1 MSKYILFVDD
11 VRRPRECMHYMLGR
25 IFDINMYRKDD
36 WIIAR
41 SYKEFIDH
49 IRDRGMPDFVSF
61 DHDLADEHYMKT
73 HVSDFPEYY
82 SDGTY
87 KEKTGYDCAAF
98 LIEYC
103 MDNNEKFPPYAIHS
117 QNPVG
122 TANIQSLIDNY
133 KKYVN
138 TPVSRAKLY

>member
-11 VRRPRECMHYMLGR
+11 IRRPRECMQYMLGR
-25 IFDINMYRKDD
+25 IFDINMYRKED
-36 WIIAR
+36 WVIVKNYR
-41 SYKEFIDH
+41 EFTQYIKDN
-49 IRDRGMPDFVSF
+49 GAPDFVSF
-61 DHDLADEHYMKT
+61 DHDLADEHYMKKHT
-73 HVSDFPEYY
+73 SDFPEYY
-82 SDGTY
+82 NDGTY

-103 MDNNEKFPPYAIHS
+103 MDNNIKFPPFAIHS

-122 TANIQSLIDNY
+122 TDNIKSLIENY

-138 TPVSRAKLY
+138 SPVTRA